1 MRLLHVAAEIYPFV
15 KTGGL
20 ADVLGALP
28 AAQAAAGTEAR
39 VLLPGLPALVQV
51 LREPQVVARVLAPWG
66 GAPAEIVRGRLDAPQ
81 LAGVPAYLL
90 RHEGLYQRPGTPYGD
105 GSGHA
110 FVDNHRRFALLG
122 LAASRLAEGVD
133 AAWAPSIVHGHDWHA
148 GLTFAYLDVG
158 KAARRHRAAGVFTI
172 HNLAF
177 QGLFEQRHFVELG
190 LPASAWS
197 LQGLEFHGQLSFMKA
212 GLQYA
217 DRITTVSPS
226 YAREIQSGEFGAGLD
241 GLLRERAAALSGI
254 LNGVDDA
261 VWDPATDAAIAARY
275 GADKPAGKTACK
287 AALQRE
293 CGLDVRDDALMFA
306 AVTRLTEQKGLQLLL
321 PAIDTLVAR
330 GGQLVVLG
338 SGDPALEAALRRAA
352 QQHPKAVALR
362 QGYDEALSHRIFA
375 GSDVT
380 LVPSRFEPCG
390 LTQMYALRYGSLP
403 LVRRTGG
410 LADTV
415 TDCTIEDLADG
426 RATGFVFERF
436 DSDDLERA
444 LRRAFTL
451 WQRPRDW
458 RAVTKRGMQQRFGW
472 GEAAARY
479 RTLYEA
485 LGPAPRPSQA

>member
-1 MRLLHVAAEIYPFV
+1 
-15 KTGGL
+15 
-20 ADVLGALP
+20 LP
-28 AAQAAAGTEAR
+28 AAQAAAGAEVR

-51 LREPQVVARVLAPWG
+51 LREPQVVAKVLAPWG
-66 GAPAEIVRGRLDAPQ
+66 GAPAEIVRGRLDAPP
-81 LAGVPAYLL
+81 LADVPAYLL
-90 RHEGLYQRPGTPYGD
+90 RHDALYHRPGTPYGD

-122 LAASRLAEGVD
+122 FAASRLAEGVD
-133 AAWAPSIVHGHDWHA
+133 AAWAPDVVHGHDWHA
-148 GLTFAYLDVG
+148 GLAFAYLGVG
-158 KAARRHRAAGVFTI
+158 RAAKRHRAAGVFTI

-190 LPASAWS
+190 LPAQVWS

-226 YAREIQSGEFGAGLD
+226 YAREIQGVELGCGLD
-241 GLLRERAAALSGI
+241 GLLRERGAVLSGI

-261 VWDPATDAAIAARY
+261 VWDPATDAAIAAPY
-275 GADKPAGKTACK
+275 SADKSAAKAACK

-293 CGLDVRDDALMFA
+293 CGLEVRDDVLLFA
-306 AVTRLTEQKGLQLLL
+306 AVSRLTEQKGLQLLL
-321 PAIDTLVAR
+321 PAIDALVTR

-338 SGDPALEAALRRAA
+338 SGDAAIEGALRRAA
-352 QQHPKAVALR
+352 IAHPKAVALR

-415 TDCTIEDLADG
+415 TDCTLEDLADE

-436 DSDDLERA
+436 DSADLERA

-451 WQRPRDW
+451 WQRPREW
-458 RAVTKRGMQQRFGW
+458 RAVRKRGMQQRFGW
-472 GEAAARY
+472 SEAAARY
-479 RTLYEA
+479 LALYRDA
-485 LGPAPRPSQA
+485 APAP